1 MKKFQYRLEP
11 VLNYQ
16 TQILDNLKVEHEV
29 IVQRVNRKQSEIAG
43 LNRELAGF
51 EQDFNQAKQ
60 EGAPIEDFRLFD
72 MCIGRMEELI
82 RQEEERLLLLKQK
95 ENEKKKEVITAK
107 VDTSRYE
114 KIKDKKKGEY
124 LKAEAKAEE
133 LYIEEFV
140 SNSAMAVRRRR
151 QDEGR

>member
-16 TQILDNLKVEHEV
+16 TQVLDNLKVEHAV

-43 LNRELAGF
+43 LNRELEGF
-51 EQDFNQAKQ
+51 ESEFDQVKQA
-60 EGAPIEDFRLFD
+60 GASITDFRLFD
-72 MCIGRMEELI
+72 MCIGRMEEII
-82 RQEEERLLLLKQK
+82 REEEERLRLLKQK
-95 ENEKKKEVITAK
+95 EDEKKKEVISAK

-114 KIKDKKKGEY
+114 KIKDKKKDEY
-124 LKAEAKAEE
+124 LKAEAKAQE

-140 SNSAMAVRRRR
+140 SNSSVAFRHHNR
-151 QDEGR
+151 G